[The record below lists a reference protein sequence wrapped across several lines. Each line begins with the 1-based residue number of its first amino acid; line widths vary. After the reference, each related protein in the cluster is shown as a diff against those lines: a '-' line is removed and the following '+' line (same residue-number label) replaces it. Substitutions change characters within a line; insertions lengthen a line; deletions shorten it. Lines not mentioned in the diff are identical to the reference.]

1 MNFLTEKKAL
11 LILTAALFI
20 VALIFSGCN
29 PAKVGEP
36 AGGAGD
42 PAELK
47 VRGTDSAGIPLLEP
61 VGKPVVVMFT
71 GNY

>member
-1 MNFLTEKKAL
+1 MPEKKAF
-11 LILTAALFI
+11 LILTVALFSI
-20 VALIFSGCN
+20 AFIFSGCN

-42 PAELK
+42 LAELK

-61 VGKPVVVMFT
+61 VGKPVVIMFT